1 MPSLGLF
8 RVAAI
13 AIAAFAVL
21 SSSDQALLKDQWQNC
36 ICHHGGERCPCDR
49 GVHF

>member
-21 SSSDQALLKDQWQNC
+21 SSCDRALLKENC

-49 GVHF
+49 GAHF